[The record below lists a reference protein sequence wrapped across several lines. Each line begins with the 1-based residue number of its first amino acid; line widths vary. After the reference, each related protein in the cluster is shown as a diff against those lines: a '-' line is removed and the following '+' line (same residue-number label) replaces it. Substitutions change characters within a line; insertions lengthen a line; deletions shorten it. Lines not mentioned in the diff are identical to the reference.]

1 MNAISSE
8 EEAVLFAARPMLVD
22 QVFEAVLSLLLDDK
36 ISTGSPLSIDGLAK
50 RFKVSSTPVR
60 EALARLEATG
70 MVRREA
76 LRGYKVAP
84 EPTAA
89 DVAALLTSRQIIEP
103 AITRIACTNMTD
115 GLVAEL
121 DQLNRDLDAA
131 RLGGDTFPGYRAYWK
146 VDEGFHRRIAE
157 ATDNE
162 FLLRAY
168 SSIEGHIQRFRLM
181 VHNDMSGEHT
191 VREHQAII
199 DAFRERDAEAA
210 MLAMNEHVEGIRS
223 RSSSRTK
230 IGSPDASVG

>member
-1 MNAISSE
+1 MNAMSPE
-8 EEAVLFAARPMLVD
+8 EDEGLVAARPMLVD

-60 EALARLEATG
+60 EALARLETTG

-89 DVAALLTSRQIIEP
+89 DVAALLTSRQVLEP
-103 AITRIACTNMTD
+103 AITRIACTNVTD

-121 DQLNRDLDAA
+121 EQFNQDLDAS
-131 RLGGDTFPGYRAYWK
+131 RLGGDTFAGYRAYWK
-146 VDEGFHRRIAE
+146 ADESFHRRIAE

-191 VREHQAII
+191 VHEHEAII
-199 DAFRERDAEAA
+199 NAFRAHDPEAA
-210 MLAMNEHVEGIRS
+210 RAAMEEHVEGIRL
-223 RSSSRTK
+223 RSSSLTK
-230 IGSPDASVG
+230 FSGRS